1 MEALPNKADPA
12 VNGGPVSL
20 PAQGAV
26 MHGIR
31 YAGPSCLQTAAGPQA

>member
-12 VNGGPVSL
+12 VAGGPVSL

-31 YAGPSCLQTAAGPQA
+31 SETLTC